1 MTLSGLSVKRKI
13 AMGCFIA
20 MLVYFG
26 ALSYFKIGK
35 DTVPKMDIPYV
46 QVLTIYPGAS
56 PEEVETDVAR
66 HIEDAVASLDGLKHI
81 TSTCMENVCGT
92 TLEFVNGTDVDIMI
106 HQVRERINTIVDK
119 FPGPDGS

>member
-26 ALSYFKIGK
+26 ALSYFKVGM
-35 DTVPKMDIPYV
+35 DTLPKMDVPYV

-56 PEEVETDVAR
+56 PEEVETDVAKR
-66 HIEDAVASLDGLKHI
+66 IDINSPAKLFTA
-81 TSTCMENVCGT
+81 CG
-92 TLEFVNGTDVDIMI
+92 
-106 HQVRERINTIVDK
+106 
-119 FPGPDGS
+119 FPSRKS

>member
-26 ALSYFKIGK
+26 ALSYFKVGM
-35 DTVPKMDIPYV
+35 DTLPKMDVPYV

-56 PEEVETDVAR
+56 PEEVETDVAKR
-66 HIEDAVASLDGLKHI
+66 IEDAVASLDGMKHI
-81 TSTCMENVCGT
+81 TSTCMENVCST
-92 TLEFVNGTDVDIMI
+92 TMEFVNGTDVDIMI
-106 HQVRERINTIVDK
+106 HEVRNASIPSWTNSRR
-119 FPGPDGS
+119 S